1 MKGKVAVTTCI
12 RCIATHCSFLIQS
25 ESERASLQKEQ
36 TPIIQAAIWSKM
48 AIIPFPF
55 SNPVLVSPG
64 RLPEK
69 A

>member
-1 MKGKVAVTTCI
+1 
-12 RCIATHCSFLIQS
+12 
-25 ESERASLQKEQ
+25 LQKEQ